1 MTAPK
6 HPPVSQEVKDR
17 FAIYHS
23 KNPAWGHLHIVL
35 DDCNVRD
42 CHVADC
48 QKQAARFGDRE
59 AFELCDE
66 LLKMSKTQR
75 LRLAKGGL

>member
-1 MTAPK
+1 M
-6 HPPVSQEVKDR
+6 
-17 FAIYHS
+17 
-23 KNPAWGHLHIVL
+23 L
-35 DDCNVRD
+35 DDYNVQD

-66 LLKMSKTQR
+66 LFTMSKTQR
-75 LRLAKGGL
+75 LKLAKGGL